1 MSTQNYPTTR
11 AQQREFEQ
19 EVKCRVMMEEKAA
32 ELRADPKK
40 AREFFEKLDKI
51 PPPTPAPESEYARWV
66 AAAAL
71 EERRARLAPFLAWLP
86 EPTTHG
92 KKGQTMAKP
101 GFRTV
106 RCLP

>member
-1 MSTQNYPTTR
+1 MS
-11 AQQREFEQ
+11 A
-19 EVKCRVMMEEKAA
+19 
-32 ELRADPKK
+32 
-40 AREFFEKLDKI
+40 
-51 PPPTPAPESEYARWV
+51 PTPNLIRLAEQESEYARWV

-92 KKGQTMAKP
+92 KKGALMTKP